1 MLLTLRN
8 AIAHGN
14 GRKDAVNENYWKKIQ
29 IWENEGKGIS
39 SVGGYLSF
47 SSSFVKDTLELV
59 SNSLGDLIGR
69 ARAFK

>member
-14 GRKDAVNENYWKKIQ
+14 GRKGAVNENHWKKIQ